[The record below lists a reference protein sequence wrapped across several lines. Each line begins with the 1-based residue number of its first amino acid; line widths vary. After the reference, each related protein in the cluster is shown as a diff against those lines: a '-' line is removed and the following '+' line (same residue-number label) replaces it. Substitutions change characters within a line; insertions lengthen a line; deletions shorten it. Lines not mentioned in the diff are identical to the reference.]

1 MNLLRELALAVP
13 PRSRALCLTE
23 SERAYLAARGLTS
36 TNDAK
41 KAIVVALKKSV
52 TDVEPTLTDARVA
65 AILTANHGNV
75 KRTAEEIGIA
85 RSTVRA
91 RVKRASGT

>member
-1 MNLLRELALAVP
+1 MKITLTIETNLPRKTFLR
-13 PRSRALCLTE
+13 
-23 SERAYLAARGLTS
+23 LAARGLTS
-36 TNDAK
+36 TNDARE
-41 KAIVVALKKSV
+41 AIVVALEESV
-52 TDVEPTLTDARVA
+52 ADVEPTLTDARVA